1 MSGAAV
7 RERTLQLL
15 ETAAARPD
23 ALAPIVRAGH
33 PALRAVAAP
42 YDGQLAH
49 DELSALLA
57 LMHRTMRAAPGV
69 GLAAPQV
76 GLPLALAVV
85 EDPGGIDPDVAAVR
99 ERVPVPFRVLVNP
112 RYVAV
117 GDERAA
123 FYEGCLSVVGYQAV
137 VLRARQ
143 VHLTGADERGAP
155 LDEVL
160 TGWPARIVAH
170 ETDHLGGVLYVD
182 RAELRSLTATDDLGA
197 SWAAPA
203 RPTRA
208 AQVLGFP
215 LG

>member
-1 MSGAAV
+1 M
-7 RERTLQLL
+7 
-15 ETAAARPD
+15 
-23 ALAPIVRAGH
+23 
-33 PALRAVAAP
+33 
-42 YDGQLAH
+42 
-49 DELSALLA
+49 
-57 LMHRTMRAAPGV
+57 
-69 GLAAPQV
+69 
-76 GLPLALAVV
+76 
-85 EDPGGIDPDVAAVR
+85 
-99 ERVPVPFRVLVNP
+99 PFRVLVNP
-112 RYVAV
+112 RYVPV

-137 VLRARQ
+137 VRRARQ
-143 VHLTGADERGAP
+143 VHLTGADEHGAP